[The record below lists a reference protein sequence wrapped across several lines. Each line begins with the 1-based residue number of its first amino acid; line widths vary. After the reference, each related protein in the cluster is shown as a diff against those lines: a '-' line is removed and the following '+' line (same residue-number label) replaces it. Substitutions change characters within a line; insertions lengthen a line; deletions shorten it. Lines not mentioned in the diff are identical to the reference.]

1 MYERAEQSEGS
12 ECRGSGK
19 REGKPFF
26 IIFLEKERKKEGG
39 RILLEHAYAHT
50 REGRDKR
57 RDTRHGRDVR
67 HEAQDTRHAS
77 RGEGRS

>member
-1 MYERAEQSEGS
+1 MSWEWEER
-12 ECRGSGK
+12 GK
-19 REGKPFF
+19 TFLY
-26 IIFLEKERKKEGG
+26 IFLYKEREKEVG
-39 RILLEHAYAHT
+39 RILLEHAYTHT

-77 RGEGRS
+77 RGVGRS